1 MAKLPPGQW
10 HHPRARDEIG
20 SGSHASATARA
31 SCASPDSPA
40 ESPSTLRNQSDRSF
54 WRSNSAVFPARS
66 ADESL
71 EKGGYLQ
78 ALHSAP
84 SFAVLD
90 AQPPFTETTRSWY
103 SRARRATA
111 PMRFVRLRARRAGFP
126 FVVAWSNI
134 TTFPRQRPNSS
145 WTIDGRLAIS
155 ASSTRAGP
163 TGRRRPCSQFLSV
176 PSRTPML
183 RARSGWDIPVL
194 PRIATTSGADTSI
207 RCALNPARSPFT
219 YA

>member
-1 MAKLPPGQW
+1 MKSGAAPTHPLLPVRVAHRLIPQLRAQAPFAISRTAASGEATRPYSRPGA
-10 HHPRARDEIG
+10 P
-20 SGSHASATARA
+20 T
-31 SCASPDSPA
+31 SP
-40 ESPSTLRNQSDRSF
+40 LK
-54 WRSNSAVFPARS
+54 
-66 ADESL
+66 
-71 EKGGYLQ
+71 KGGYLQ

-183 RARSGWDIPVL
+183 RAKSGWDIPVL

-207 RCALNPARSPFT
+207 RCAVNPARSPFT